1 MNEIDE
7 IIKKKMQ
14 QDKYVPNSTQN
25 VIDYT
30 IRNCINIS
38 KRPKIKFKNRI
49 ITIILSIIMVLLGT
63 IRDIFFIIVSLSKL
77 PLNISL

>member
-1 MNEIDE
+1 MNEMDE

-30 IRNCINIS
+30 IRNCINRS
-38 KRPKIKFKNRI
+38 KRPKINNKKEKVNEYNSKI
-49 ITIILSIIMVLLGT
+49 KIL
-63 IRDIFFIIVSLSKL
+63 
-77 PLNISL
+77 

>member
-1 MNEIDE
+1 MNEMDE

-30 IRNCINIS
+30 IRNCINRS
-38 KRPKIKFKNRI
+38 NLKIE
-49 ITIILSIIMVLLGT
+49 
-63 IRDIFFIIVSLSKL
+63 
-77 PLNISL
+77 